1 MAKRTR
7 ASRSAH
13 RPGGQGPTR
22 TKKSS
27 DGETSS
33 AVPSEA
39 EVTDAEEIGATYSEV
54 EVDEIAASAIAAATA
69 TQATE
74 EPEPIP
80 GRRSLRRAQG
90 RTSKKRGHDA
100 LAARAA
106 AEDVWVREDLRRIA
120 VVSLILVVG
129 LGLAYIV
136 FVVID
141 VLGLY

>member
-22 TKKSS
+22 AKKSS

-54 EVDEIAASAIAAATA
+54 EVDEIAASAIAAAMA
-69 TQATE
+69 TPATE
-74 EPEPIP
+74 DPEPIP
-80 GRRSLRRAQG
+80 GRRSLRRARG